1 MNASKQPIYLDIM
14 HTIKHKISKNEYQT
28 GYKFTEAALA
38 SDFSCSRITAKRA
51 LDELTQEGII
61 ERKKGSGSYLADFS
75 ARPDVEEGKNI
86 TLIFPHGYM
95 ASNLMT
101 YFYGSSDMLS
111 TRGYVPGI
119 VAGSSDIVTS
129 EELISRAV
137 ASGCAGIIF
146 YPEQD
151 NDTTEM
157 LTTLAVEDF
166 PIVVIDK
173 HFHGIPVNTVTSD
186 NYEGARAAMQLLY
199 DNGHRNFAFVSDHNI
214 NTRSTI
220 KDRFLGYAM
229 AHKENGLKINLDNV
243 VSDFNRTLKESYPD
257 AYRQVI
263 SILPLS
269 GNQHSF
275 FADIVT
281 RLINSG
287 ITAIFGSNDLVAMYI
302 VKTCEYMG
310 LSVPQDLSII
320 GFDDHI
326 LLQHM
331 GVPITTVRQ
340 DFYGV
345 GYQAAELL
353 MKKIDNRAM
362 AAEKIVLPVEVVKR
376 TSIKRLN

>member
-1 MNASKQPIYLDIM
+1 M
-14 HTIKHKISKNEYQT
+14 HTIKNKISKNEYQA

-38 SDFSCSRITAKRA
+38 NDFNCSRITAKRA
-51 LDELTQEGII
+51 LDELMQEGLI
-61 ERKKGSGSYLADFS
+61 ERRKGSGSYLADPTMRS
-75 ARPDVEEGKNI
+75 DAEEGKNI
-86 TLIFPHGYM
+86 TLIFPYGYL

-111 TRGYVPGI
+111 GRGYVPGI
-119 VAGSSDIVTS
+119 IAGSTDAITG

-137 ASGCAGIIF
+137 TSGCAGIIF
-146 YPEQD
+146 YPERD
-151 NDTTEM
+151 NDTTEL
-157 LTTLAVEDF
+157 LTTLSVEDF

-173 HFHGIPVNTVTSD
+173 QFSGIPVNAVTSD
-186 NYEGARAAMQLLY
+186 NYEGARAVTQLLY
-199 DNGHRNFAFVSDHNI
+199 DNGHRNIAFVSDFNI

-229 AHKENGLKINLDNV
+229 AHKVNGLRLNLDNI
-243 VSDFNRTLKESYPD
+243 VSDFNRSLKESYPD
-257 AYRQVI
+257 IYNQVI
-263 SILPLS
+263 SILPLVDS
-269 GNQHSF
+269 QHIY
-275 FADIVT
+275 FADIIT

-287 ITAIFGSNDLVAMYI
+287 ITAIVGSNDLVAMYM

-310 LSVPQDLSII
+310 LSVPEDLSIV

-340 DFYGV
+340 DFYGM
-345 GYQAAELL
+345 GYRAAELL

-362 AAEKIVLPVEVVKR
+362 QAEKVVMPVELIER
-376 TSIKRLN
+376 TSVKKLN